1 MNHAV
6 QHQWRSPLLVGLA
19 GLLLSSVT
27 AFYQAD
33 QNQRLLQQRLTATGF
48 AAAEHMKQH
57 LSRYLDAL
65 QGLRGVVLT
74 ATPEHTGQKQLNLY
88 LSSMAP
94 ERELSSAR
102 SFGFVRRVARDQEY
116 SYVQEQRA
124 RQAGYFV
131 REFHRHSDARY
142 IVQAYR
148 SLDGGQSL
156 LGLDLGS
163 EPLRRLT
170 ADLAMAAGEARMT
183 PPVMLY
189 GSGELRPAF
198 LLMLPVYHGGAVPV
212 PGLRTKLLTG
222 WTYAALRIENVARD
236 VGAEV
241 ADVSFSLDDV
251 TGAQSIRVLPR
262 LETGDAGIQRIS
274 TQLEVY
280 GRSWLLTVE
289 GGEAYA
295 RRQHLQSP
303 MMVLLTGLAI
313 TVALT
318 ALLAVTQSGRRRRH
332 DALAGQARLA
342 AIVDSSADAIIGK
355 DMDGRITSW
364 NRGAERLFGH
374 STEQAIG
381 RTVAELLVPPHLKHE
396 EQAILRQLAAGDTVA
411 DVETQRLH
419 RDGHLIDVWV
429 AVAPVR
435 HPDGTVIGAAKTV
448 RDITERKAAQLRVRA
463 ANARLEDTVAQRTA
477 QLRDTNLMLNN
488 VLDAATGVAIIAC
501 ATDGSITVFNRG
513 AERMLGYQAEELL
526 HRATPEHFHDPAE
539 VAERAAEL
547 SAQEGMPVSG
557 MRSLVMMAER
567 AGAETRE
574 WTYVRRDGSRVAV
587 SLIVTAMVDV
597 DGGLAGYL
605 GVAMD
610 ITQRQELLA
619 SLQGAK
625 EDALAA
631 SAAKSNFLANMSHE
645 IRTPMNAV
653 LGMLQLVQ
661 GTALSPRQRD
671 YLAKANSA
679 ARSLLQLLNDVLDY
693 SKIEAGKLSLDR
705 HPFDADAM
713 LRDLAV
719 VLGGNQADK
728 DVEIIFD
735 VDPLLPPV
743 LIGDRL
749 RLQQILINLA
759 GNALKFTECG
769 HVKVQLQVVD
779 CAEGQLRLR
788 VAVSDTGIGIS
799 PEQRSRIFD
808 GFTQAEASI
817 SRRYGG
823 TGLGLVICR
832 RLLALMKSELKV
844 DSEIGAGSTFWFE
857 LELGCGQLPDEKQ
870 LDISVL
876 IAHAHP
882 DAGAALLRSARGLG
896 WHATLCTDGAAAAET
911 LDEIH
916 PQVVLMACGLPQQVI
931 LEAALARPE
940 SPPWVQLARS
950 CAAPDTESVLTMPT
964 TPHTLM
970 QAVKRALEG
979 PAPVG
984 ISVEAPK
991 RLQGMRILLVE
1002 DNALNQMVAGE
1013 LLAGEGALVTVA
1025 DNGMTCL
1032 KMLTETDYLPDVVL
1046 MDMQMPEMDGL
1057 EATRKIRAS
1066 LDPDLRIIAMT
1077 ANAGESDKLSCL
1089 EAGMNDHI
1097 GKPIDLEQLVRC
1109 LCQNPQPAMP
1119 ETQIATLTHEPATVV
1134 LARFG
1139 GNVALYA
1146 RALDG
1151 FNHQSCELSSQAL
1164 TALRSGD
1171 YGAACAALHT
1181 YKGVAATL
1189 GARGLATK
1197 IGELEQAVK
1206 CGEPG
1211 DRLLALLTDLE
1222 PACFEAV
1229 FHLKTRLPA
1238 AEEIQSNK
1246 VTTTSLTDLQELLA
1260 TGNMRA
1266 LEWADAI
1273 DPHGDTLLIQIAER
1287 IYALD
1292 FLEAQALLKAS
1303 LRIA

>member
-1 MNHAV
+1 LP
-6 QHQWRSPLLVGLA
+6 RIE
-19 GLLLSSVT
+19 T
-27 AFYQAD
+27 
-33 QNQRLLQQRLTATGF
+33 
-48 AAAEHMKQH
+48 
-57 LSRYLDAL
+57 
-65 QGLRGVVLT
+65 
-74 ATPEHTGQKQLNLY
+74 
-88 LSSMAP
+88 
-94 ERELSSAR
+94 
-102 SFGFVRRVARDQEY
+102 
-116 SYVQEQRA
+116 
-124 RQAGYFV
+124 
-131 REFHRHSDARY
+131 
-142 IVQAYR
+142 
-148 SLDGGQSL
+148 
-156 LGLDLGS
+156 
-163 EPLRRLT
+163 
-170 ADLAMAAGEARMT
+170 GEAG
-183 PPVMLY
+183 V
-189 GSGELRPAF
+189 
-198 LLMLPVYHGGAVPV
+198 H
-212 PGLRTKLLTG
+212 
-222 WTYAALRIENVARD
+222 
-236 VGAEV
+236 
-241 ADVSFSLDDV
+241 
-251 TGAQSIRVLPR
+251 
-262 LETGDAGIQRIS
+262 RIS

-280 GRSWLLTVE
+280 GRRWLLTVD
-289 GGEAYA
+289 GGEAYV

-303 MMVLLTGLAI
+303 MMVLLTGIAI
-313 TVALT
+313 TASLA

-342 AIVDSSADAIIGK
+342 AIVDSSADAIVGK

-374 STEQAIG
+374 SAEQAIG

-396 EQAILRQLAAGDTVA
+396 EQAILRQLAAGDTVT

-448 RDITERKAAQLRVRA
+448 RDITERKAAELRVRA

-488 VLDAATGVAIIAC
+488 VLDAATGVAIIAT

-526 HRATPEHFHDPAE
+526 NRATPERFHDPEE
-539 VAERAAEL
+539 VAARAAEL
-547 SAQEGMPVSG
+547 SVQEGVPVSG
-557 MRSLVMMAER
+557 MQSLVMLAER
-567 AGAETRE
+567 AGTETRE
-574 WTYVRRDGSRVAV
+574 WTYVRRDGSRLAV

-653 LGMLQLVQ
+653 LGMLQLLQ

-671 YLAKANSA
+671 YLAKANGA

-693 SKIEAGKLSLDR
+693 SKIEAGKLSLDP

-759 GNALKFTECG
+759 GNALKFTERG

-788 VAVSDTGIGIS
+788 VSVSDTGIGIS

-823 TGLGLVICR
+823 TGLGLVICS
-832 RLLALMKSELKV
+832 RLLALMKSELKLS
-844 DSEIGAGSTFWFE
+844 SEIGAGSTFWFE
-857 LELGCGQLPDEKQ
+857 VELCWGQLPAEKK

-876 IAHAHP
+876 IAHAYTE
-882 DAGAALLRSARGLG
+882 AGAALFRCARGLG
-896 WHATLCTDGAAAAET
+896 WQATLATDGTTAVTT
-911 LDEIH
+911 LDKMN
-916 PQVVLMACGLPQQVI
+916 PQVVLMACGLPQQAI
-931 LEAALARPE
+931 LESALARPG
-940 SPPWVQLARS
+940 SPPLIQLARS
-950 CAAPDTESVLTMPT
+950 CAAPDTGSVLTMPT

-979 PAPVG
+979 PAPLG
-984 ISVEAPK
+984 INVEAPK

-1025 DNGMTCL
+1025 NNGSDCL
-1032 KMLTETDYLPDVVL
+1032 KILTEKDPSPDVVL

-1066 LDPDLRIIAMT
+1066 LGDKLRIIAMT
-1077 ANAGESDKLSCL
+1077 ANAGESDRASCL

-1109 LCQNPQPAMP
+1109 LCQSPTPSIPDA
-1119 ETQIATLTHEPATVV
+1119 AAADVAYEPATVV

-1139 GNVALYA
+1139 GNSALYS

-1151 FNHQSCELSSQAL
+1151 FNQQSRELSSQAL

-1171 YGAACAALHT
+1171 YGAASAALHT

-1189 GARGLATK
+1189 GARGLATQ
-1197 IGELEQAVK
+1197 ISELEQAVK
-1206 CGEPG
+1206 SIEPG
-1211 DRLLALLTDLE
+1211 DRLLALLTALE
-1222 PACFEAV
+1222 STCFEAV

-1238 AEEIQSNK
+1238 LDK
-1246 VTTTSLTDLQELLA
+1246 VDSDKMVTTSLTELQDLLA

-1266 LEWADAI
+1266 LEWADTI
-1273 DPHGDTLLIQIAER
+1273 DPNEDVLLAQIAER

-1292 FLEAQALLKAS
+1292 FSGAQVLLKAS
-1303 LRIA
+1303 LRID